1 MTTTISLQHK
11 QLFEEMKKN
20 LTAIG
25 SKEGNFIKV
34 ELMFYQAMT
43 VAREYGDD
51 EKENG
56 LLAALK
62 NLQANQY
69 QETKAFFKKNTQREK
84 VIRKFANSFKSVLT
98 AAMKNEYLQPQLA

>member
-1 MTTTISLQHK
+1 MKRSISPEHK
-11 QLFEEMKKN
+11 QLFEEMKKE

-34 ELMFYQAMT
+34 ELMFYQAIA

-51 EKENG
+51 ERENG

-62 NLQANQY
+62 QLQANQY
-69 QETKAFFKKNTQREK
+69 QQTKAFFKKNTQREK
-84 VIRKFANSFKSVLT
+84 VIGRFINSVKTVLT
-98 AAMKNEYLQPQLA
+98 AGMKNEFLQPQLT